1 MHARIGVMRALNR
14 HVERVFNPDRKT
26 CIGDAASWRWI
37 NNPNYLD
44 ITLPIVRYFRKQL
57 RSEATMPG
65 QHIWHIKT
73 RRPGEAEFQ
82 FAQTQHQPRK
92 PLDHE
97 VIKVEIGG
105 RISAPRS

>member
-1 MHARIGVMRALNR
+1 
-14 HVERVFNPDRKT
+14 
-26 CIGDAASWRWI
+26 
-37 NNPNYLD
+37 
-44 ITLPIVRYFRKQL
+44 
-57 RSEATMPG
+57 MPG

-73 RRPGEAEFQ
+73 RRPGEAEIQ

-105 RISAPRS
+105 RIGNLPGHREADEDDF